1 MSCIARE
8 SDFLRVNSFVWLG
21 GICDSWWT
29 FVVSFLVNTVLTAA
43 TILLAT
49 YRYREERHL
58 AIWYVRGSKVWKDAL
73 DRYFSYVFFHQ
84 LIRVLN
90 FLFLVNTNWLQLL
103 IGIFLNTSINYY
115 MYKNDWV
122 PKDITKV
129 EPVQGRE
136 DAPLIDVDSFR
147 RSSAFLF

>member
-8 SDFLRVNSFVWLG
+8 SDFLQVNSFVWLG

-29 FVVSFLVNTVLTAA
+29 FVVSFLVNVILTAA

-49 YRYREERHL
+49 YRYREERHIAIYYRRNSTDWKL
-58 AIWYVRGSKVWKDAL
+58 AL
-73 DRYFSYVFFHQ
+73 NRYFSYVFFHQ
-84 LIRVLN
+84 FIRVLN

-122 PKDITKV
+122 PQDITKV
-129 EPVQGRE
+129 EPVKGAE
-136 DAPLIDVDSFR
+136 GEALIGVDSLSR
-147 RSSAFLF
+147 RSFLF

>member
-1 MSCIARE
+1 M
-8 SDFLRVNSFVWLG
+8 
-21 GICDSWWT
+21 
-29 FVVSFLVNTVLTAA
+29 A

-129 EPVQGRE
+129 ELRAGTRGCAFDRRGQFSSIVRFSVLTLMSVLSEFVDRE
-136 DAPLIDVDSFR
+136 SHKLST
-147 RSSAFLF
+147 